1 MAENGVENE
10 EIKTKKETFL
20 ANLKN
25 RYPDLPEDDE
35 DAIYGKLGEEFDKF
49 DKSDKAQKELGDLLA
64 SDPRSAEFLMMMRKG
79 GNPVEFLIEK
89 YGDDFKAALES
100 EEGKEKFAGAFS
112 KYVEKQTKDKE
123 LQKQAEDN
131 LQTMIDD
138 LDKAQEEGNFSDED
152 ARKAYEYLY
161 GDGGLLDRIIINGVN
176 KEDWMT
182 LMKAAS
188 YDKSMAEASRR
199 EAEAREEGE
208 IAGRN
213 ANIDIKKKKQTKAES
228 VPANLGS
235 GGGRTP
241 VGKKTD
247 PTLDRINQL
256 TGKKSVWDD

>member
-1 MAENGVENE
+1 MADNGIENE
-10 EIKTKKETFL
+10 VPKTKKDSFFTNFR
-20 ANLKN
+20 N

-35 DAIYGKLGEEFDKF
+35 DAVYGKLGEEFDKF

-123 LQKQAEDN
+123 LQKQAEEN

-138 LDKAQEEGNFSDED
+138 LDKAQQEGNFSDED

-161 GDGGLLDRIIINGVN
+161 GDGGLLERIIINGVN
-176 KEDWMT
+176 KDDWMT
-182 LMKAAS
+182 LMKAGS

-199 EAEAREEGE
+199 EVEAREEGE

-241 VGKKTD
+241 VEKKGD
-247 PTLDRINQL
+247 PTLDRINQI